1 MGLFDDTGGGTA
13 PMFLN
18 WTPYLFKPSVDR
30 YTQLRL
36 QVGDQMRE
44 ARQKMAEKYSKD
56 LKLDAKGLPNDA
68 ANLFD
73 PAVTAQKALVAEIA
87 RQDNPAWWL
96 QNSPEARV
104 YKEVI
109 TRATMPSNVLKIA
122 RDEADFNTMSKTVT
136 EKNYQDVPLFQEG
149 LPLADPLRPDRQLTA
164 GQYINDRP
172 VSDEY
177 SPWADGSKYGSVI
190 PPTGSLRSF
199 RDLQKGLHELAGN
212 AGSTGTEEGGNY
224 DVNGNL
230 MLSGNPVAQGMRI
243 LQRADHLT
251 ESNVDQLTRILNME
265 MTSMS
270 DADQQAYF
278 HGFMG
283 TNEYKRGLTR
293 PGSEKR
299 AGEGD
304 FLDDKGNYDPAKAL
318 EGMYEPRYK
327 IAYMD
332 ENGKEASQDVNFIQ
346 KAQLEVILAHAKEK
360 FKGVHL
366 ASINSDETGGG
377 GNNSPESKYLHPW
390 FYHASG
396 FPGNRKIAKER
407 GDVRDAKI
415 DLVFKAKDGNYVR
428 RKLEVDEF
436 DMSPEQ
442 QKQLRSEILQLPSP
456 DNGLYQAAVKNMD
469 DMDYIEEAFKPASV
483 TLPGIDIIMD
493 GGAIFPEE
501 FKSQLYP
508 VEVSPAMIGM
518 DRAFRRSYELK
529 PEEVEKNKQISL
541 TYDESGYPKA
551 KGVNLDGVASNQT
564 FIKVTFR
571 LNSDVED
578 QVRDFAPNGTKVVTS
593 PLVSKKG
600 KVTPVTPEESGTESP
615 MELLPLGYIVSSD
628 PEGGYKQ
635 KSGSFNM
642 FSEDNLE
649 FVGYVPVQAS
659 WATIGGSPANSVHLD
674 QQRLMSKDGTSGA
687 EKSLMDNQTYMEGK

>member
-44 ARQKMAEKYSKD
+44 ARQKMAEEYSKD

-327 IAYMD
+327 ITYMD

-600 KVTPVTPEESGTESP
+600 KVIPVTPEESGIESP